1 MKRFLW
7 PLLVFVG
14 LVALLGAGLMKN
26 PREVPSPLVG
36 RSAPSFSL
44 PTLADP
50 AQQLGPEQLRGR
62 VWVLNVWAS
71 WCVACEAE
79 HPVLVDMA
87 RRTDVTL
94 VGLNYKDKREA
105 ALVWLGRHGNPYRAS
120 LLDADGRVGLDLGVY
135 GVPETYVIDR
145 DGVIRHKHTGAVTP
159 EVVQGTLLPLI
170 RQLEG

>member
-1 MKRFLW
+1 MKRFVW
-7 PLLVFVG
+7 PLVVFAA

-36 RSAPSFSL
+36 RSAPAFSL

-50 AQQLGPEQLRGR
+50 AQQLGPQQLRGQ

-87 RRTDVTL
+87 RRNEVML
-94 VGLNYKDKREA
+94 VGLNYKDRREA
-105 ALVWLGRHGNPYRAS
+105 ALVWLSRHGNPYRTS

-145 DGVIRHKHTGAVTP
+145 DGVIRLKLTGAVTP
-159 EVVQGTLLPLI
+159 ELVQGTLLPLI